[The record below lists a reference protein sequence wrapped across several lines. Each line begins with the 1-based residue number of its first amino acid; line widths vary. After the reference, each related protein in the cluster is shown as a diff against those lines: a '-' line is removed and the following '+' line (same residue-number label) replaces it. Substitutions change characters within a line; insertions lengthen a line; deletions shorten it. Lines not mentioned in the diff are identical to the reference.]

1 MRLATWNVNSL
12 KVRLPHLTEWLAK
25 TQPDIVCLQ
34 ELKLEDAKFPRA
46 ELETAGYQAAF
57 SGQKT
62 YNGVAILARGALADV
77 SAGMPGFADEQKR
90 VIAATV
96 GGVRSVCVYCPNGQA
111 VGSEKYDYKL
121 RWFAALKEYLAAEL
135 ARYPQ
140 LAVAGDF
147 NVAPEDRDVHDPK
160 AWEGQV
166 HVSEPERAAWRAL
179 LDLGGKNLLVVGLP
193 DDGLPAQ
200 RRPAY
205 RPDPRFG
212 GAGAALH
219 GLHRGQGAAQTRAAL
234 RPRARHCRVQWIGN
248 LARCASAQSGQSW
261 VCRLHAG
268 GSAFRMTPST

>member
-1 MRLATWNVNSL
+1 MKLATWNVNSL
-12 KVRLPHLTEWLAK
+12 KVRLPHLTDWLAK

-46 ELETAGYQAAF
+46 ELEAAGYQAAF

-62 YNGVAILARGALADV
+62 YNGVAILARGALSDV
-77 SAGMPGFADEQKR
+77 SAGIPGFADEQKR

-121 RWFAALKEYLAAEL
+121 RWFAALQEYLVAEM
-135 ARYPQ
+135 ARHSQ

-166 HVSEPERAAWRAL
+166 HVSEPERTAWRAL
-179 LDLGGKNLLVVGLP
+179 LGLGLKDAFRLFEQPEKIYSWWDYRMMGFRRNAGLRIDQILVSPAL
-193 DDGLPAQ
+193 AQ
-200 RRPAY
+200 RCTACTVDKEPRKLDRPSDHA
-205 RPDPRFG
+205 PVIAEF
-212 GAGAALH
+212 
-219 GLHRGQGAAQTRAAL
+219 
-234 RPRARHCRVQWIGN
+234 
-248 LARCASAQSGQSW
+248 SG
-261 VCRLHAG
+261 
-268 GSAFRMTPST
+268 